1 MKTPKQSSSLQYKL
15 KNNDILY
22 FLHIPKTAGT
32 TFATVLENF
41 FDYQSIY
48 PEKLWHDIIR
58 KNQVNFSNIRLIRGH
73 FGYGIHRILS
83 KKPIYSTILRDPFE
97 RAISSVEHRK
107 RDPDP
112 RFLSENKFLGKTL
125 DEILE
130 TPDVKYYWNAQTDY
144 IGIDVDV
151 MKIIKNW
158 DKKAIANF
166 DLGKQM
172 KFIREK
178 TSPKK
183 LVSSAKKNLSQFH
196 FVGLAEK
203 FQESLFLLCYT
214 FGWRPIRSNWKLNVS
229 PKRAHKNDLTPN
241 QLNKVNDAISFDL
254 KLYEFGKELFESRFS
269 QMVHELEEK
278 YFEPSFAN
286 LPFREMMFKMLEK
299 NYETRLHKSR
309 MIPVKLIDYDFRQK
323 LSGTG
328 WYWRE
333 FLEEK
338 GNVFRWTGPETTST
352 IDFTLN
358 TNHDLIIQ
366 FRVIREIV
374 PGLLKSLKLKVN
386 DHAIEIKKIEE
397 KSGNSVFEGFI
408 PKSVLMNKKHFT
420 RLCFEIDRTINPHEV
435 NSSDPTDRPL
445 GIAVDKIK
453 IMPSKEY
460 AVDKIKILPSKEYAE
475 TRDGTEISLI
485 SLFSKKNLQ
494 GNADVARLRRR
505 TNKWNRYWRKKG
517 LLFF

>member
-32 TFATVLENF
+32 TFARVLENY
-41 FDYQSIY
+41 FDLDSIC
-48 PEKLWHDIIR
+48 PEQLWHEIIR

-97 RAISSVEHRK
+97 RAISSVEHSK
-107 RDPDP
+107 RDPDL

-130 TPDVKYYWNAQTDY
+130 TPDIKYYWNAQTDY

-151 MKIIKNW
+151 MKITKNW

-166 DLGKQM
+166 ELGKQM
-172 KFIREK
+172 KFIRDK

-229 PKRAHKNDLTPN
+229 PKRAHKNNLTPN
-241 QLNKVNDAISFDL
+241 QLNRVNDAISFDL
-254 KLYEFGKELFESRFS
+254 KLHEFGKELFESRFS

-286 LPFREMMFKMLEK
+286 LSLREKMYKMLEK
-299 NYETRLHKSR
+299 HYESCLQESR
-309 MIPVKLIDYDFRQK
+309 MKPAKSIDYDFRQK

-333 FLEEK
+333 LLEEK
-338 GNVFRWTGPETTST
+338 DNAFRWTGPETTST
-352 IDFTLN
+352 IDFGVSEKE
-358 TNHDLIIQ
+358 DLIIQ
-366 FRVIREIV
+366 FRVMREIV
-374 PGLLKSLKLKVN
+374 PGVLKSLKFKVN
-386 DHAIEIKKIEE
+386 DQPIETKKLEE
-397 KSGNSVFEGFI
+397 KSGMIVFEGFI
-408 PKSVLMNKKHFT
+408 PKSVLMNKNHFI
-420 RLCFEIDRTINPHEV
+420 RLSFEIDQTVNPHDT
-435 NSSDPTDRPL
+435 NSLDPTDRSL
-445 GIAVDKIK
+445 GIAIDRIK
-453 IMPSKEY
+453 IIPSKEY
-460 AVDKIKILPSKEYAE
+460 FKTKDRIEITPS
-475 TRDGTEISLI
+475 

-494 GNADVARLRRR
+494 MNADVARIRRR
-505 TNKWNRYWRKKG
+505 TNRWIRYWRKKG
-517 LLFF
+517 FLSSTSTTLDLN